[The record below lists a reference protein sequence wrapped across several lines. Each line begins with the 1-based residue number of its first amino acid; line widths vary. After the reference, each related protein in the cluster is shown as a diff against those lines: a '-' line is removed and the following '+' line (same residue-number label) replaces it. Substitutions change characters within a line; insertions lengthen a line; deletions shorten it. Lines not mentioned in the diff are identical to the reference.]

1 MPDLIC
7 PTPGCPSQGQD
18 VFVPPEVDTSSV
30 ICGGCGTV
38 LVGNDSDFDWEAE
51 KAEMARQERIAKE
64 AEERIQAI
72 IAENER
78 QYREAVEQAAARLVA
93 EQQSREN

>member
-51 KAEMARQERIAKE
+51 KAEQDRQERIAKA
-64 AEERIQAI
+64 AEERLQA
-72 IAENER
+72 ALDENER
-78 QYREAVEQAAARLVA
+78 AFQEAVARAVAAA
-93 EQQSREN
+93 QKGN